1 MSSSLL
7 PQLDILDRIP
17 LSVLR
22 FVFPEV
28 EAAPLLLP
36 SILFPSPPAVAVED
50 RLGRLY
56 RGPTLSDLVVMEEL
70 SFMSV
75 VEDEDDTDEEGASPV
90 LLPVFVLLPA
100 LLLVASP
107 LEPSPPD
114 VESSLMSLALLLT
127 MLVSSM
133 GRFLLARDD
142 GLASPSAVVPET
154 FLALL
159 FRSFL
164 VFLLRFSLASSF
176 FFRFGLFL
184 LLSFDDGLGDPDVAT
199 SDIGAEL
206 FDEPRLR

>member
-1 MSSSLL
+1 M
-7 PQLDILDRIP
+7 
-17 LSVLR
+17 LR

-176 FFRFGLFL
+176 FFRFGLFF
-184 LLSFDDGLGDPDVAT
+184 LLSFDDGLGHPDDVAT
-199 SDIGAEL
+199 
-206 FDEPRLR
+206 